1 MEWTGFIGIVPASW
15 RILVC
20 SRLKTCLKN
29 KNESFCRSLYAGR
42 IKVAYR
48 AVAYRRAR
56 RGLAPWS
63 HIVTTSRRTIMG
75 KYLIAWLLGVP
86 AVVLV
91 LIYLIF

>member
-1 MEWTGFIGIVPASW
+1 VPGA
-15 RILVC
+15 RKL
-20 SRLKTCLKN
+20 
-29 KNESFCRSLYAGR
+29 
-42 IKVAYR
+42 AYR

-56 RGLAPWS
+56 GAGAPWS
-63 HIVTTSRRTIMG
+63 HTFITSSRRTIMG